1 MADKP
6 MDVYL
11 NDHLAGSMLGSD
23 LAEQIQKETEGSP
36 LGEVMS
42 SIAAQID
49 EDRQSLIDL
58 MERMGTSKNP
68 VKQAT
73 TWLAEKASRTKF
85 SGLTS
90 GEDELGTFMAL
101 ETLTLGV
108 EGKASLWRALI
119 AVADRYPSRWRRWTW
134 RDCWRARRH
143 STRRWRTSGLRRR
156 RSPCAASSEGP
167 RSTPARTARGF
178 AAGSSSSRTP
188 LTWSGRASTA
198 DPPAASIPHCLLK
211 KER

>member
-23 LAEQIQKETEGSP
+23 LAEFIQKESEGFP

-42 SIAAQID
+42 SISAQIE
-49 EDRQSLIDL
+49 EDRQTLINL

-73 TWLAEKASRTKF
+73 TWVAEKASRAKF
-85 SGLTS
+85 GGLTS
-90 GEDELGTFMAL
+90 GEEELGTFMAL

-119 AVADRYPSRWRRWTW
+119 AVADRYEP
-134 RDCWRARRH
+134 
-143 STRRWRTSGLRRR
+143 L
-156 RSPCAASSEGP
+156 
-167 RSTPARTARGF
+167 RSTDLAGLLSRAEAQHAALEDERVAAATRALRGE
-178 AAGSSSSRTP
+178 SS
-188 LTWSGRASTA
+188 
-198 DPPAASIPHCLLK
+198 
-211 KER
+211 